1 MAKGNG
7 TSRRDFLKT
16 TAIGCGALAAS
27 QLDFARGVLARAE
40 AGELTSAEAYA
51 LLRAENQISTV
62 CLGCN
67 TGCGIKVKLLGGVA
81 VKIDGNPYNPF
92 TLHPHLPMATAP
104 EQAARVDGA

>member
-27 QLDFARGVLARAE
+27 QLDFARGLLARAE
-40 AGELTSAEAYA
+40 AGELTPAEAYA
-51 LLRAENQISTV
+51 LLQAENQISTV
-62 CLGCN
+62 CLNCN
-67 TGCGIKVKLLGGVA
+67 TGCGIKVKIMEGVA

-92 TLHPHLPMATAP
+92 TLHPHLPMSEKLEKTAK
-104 EQAARVDGA
+104 VD